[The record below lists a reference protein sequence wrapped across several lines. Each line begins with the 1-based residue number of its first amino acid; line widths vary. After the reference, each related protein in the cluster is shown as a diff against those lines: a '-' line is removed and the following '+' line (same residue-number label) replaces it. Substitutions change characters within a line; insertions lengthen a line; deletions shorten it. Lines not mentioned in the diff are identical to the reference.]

1 MVKNLKNLKN
11 LIKKNLEIFGLAV
24 LVVITAI
31 TTSYFNHE
39 KNLEKK
45 AYNDL
50 LNNLYLKKTL
60 KQIVDNLD
68 PKYKKIQ
75 HKIKS

>member
-31 TTSYFNHE
+31 TTSYFNRE

-50 LNNLYLKKTL
+50 LNNLYLKKML
-60 KQIVDNLD
+60 CIIN
-68 PKYKKIQ
+68 
-75 HKIKS
+75 S